1 MESLMLNQM
10 YKRLLLVA
18 IVVGPIFWLVFTED
32 GQRRSDAV
40 LLWLLGKD
48 EMRINLKAL
57 SPALKKSDIE
67 KVYANINWQCT
78 TRHSAFGDSLCAAN
92 IGLYNDIPA
101 KYITLFFADDRLN
114 GLKLEY
120 LSHYHD
126 QILKQLYLQLGKP
139 EQNPADKPGGPVYR
153 WLTEYGMVIAK
164 KKLQEGD
171 EPALLWLPMS
181 MAGVEN

>member
-1 MESLMLNQM
+1 MLNQM
-10 YKRLLLVA
+10 YKRLLLVV

-48 EMRINLKAL
+48 EIRVNLKAL
-57 SPALKKSDIE
+57 SPALKKADIE
-67 KVYANINWQCT
+67 KVYANIKWRCT
-78 TRHSAFGDSLCAAN
+78 ARHSAFGDSLCAAN

-101 KYITLFFADDRLN
+101 KYITLFFANGRLN

-120 LSHYHD
+120 LPHYHQ

-139 EQNPADKPGGPVYR
+139 ARNPDEKPDNPVYR
-153 WLTEYGMVIAK
+153 WLTGNGMVIAK
-164 KKLQEGD
+164 KKLREGD
-171 EPALLWLPMS
+171 EPALLWLPM
-181 MAGVEN
+181 AVPGVEN